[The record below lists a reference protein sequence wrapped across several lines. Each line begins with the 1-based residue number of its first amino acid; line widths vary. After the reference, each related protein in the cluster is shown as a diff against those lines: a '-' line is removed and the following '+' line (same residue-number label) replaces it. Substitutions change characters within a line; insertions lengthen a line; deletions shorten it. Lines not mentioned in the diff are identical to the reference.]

1 MLSEEEFQVQLALA
15 ISASNS
21 DCRDDPEKDQIRTA
35 TMLSLGGRGIDSTG
49 DKVEEAAAETLSR
62 HYWVSLLYIFGVR
75 LQ

>member
-49 DKVEEAAAETLSR
+49 DKVEEATAETLSR
-62 HYWVSLLYIFGVR
+62 HYWVSLL
-75 LQ
+75 